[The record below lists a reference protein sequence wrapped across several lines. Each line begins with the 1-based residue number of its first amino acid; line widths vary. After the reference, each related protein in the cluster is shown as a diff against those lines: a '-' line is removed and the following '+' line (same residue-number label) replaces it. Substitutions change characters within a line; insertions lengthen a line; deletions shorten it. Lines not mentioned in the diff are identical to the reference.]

1 MIVEARVNSVIN
13 IDIESD
19 EAFVILCKTLQ
30 MDFVL
35 DEDIEF
41 FVRQDSFGDNCVYYI
56 KDGHDEKYD
65 ERGDLFVALRN
76 VAVQLFPNISFRN
89 ANYICKKE

>member
-1 MIVEARVNSVIN
+1 MIVDARVNSVIN
-13 IDIESD
+13 IDIESN
-19 EAFVILCKTLQ
+19 EAFIILCKTLQ

-35 DEDIEF
+35 NENIEF

-65 ERGDLFVALRN
+65 ERGDLFIALRN
-76 VAVQLFPNISFRN
+76 VAVELFPNVSFRN
-89 ANYICKKE
+89 ANYIYRKD

>member
-35 DEDIEF
+35 NENIEF
-41 FVRQDSFGDNCVYYI
+41 FVRPDSFGDNCVYYI

-76 VAVQLFPNISFRN
+76 VAVQLFPNVSFRN
-89 ANYICKKE
+89 ANYIYREW

>member
-19 EAFVILCKTLQ
+19 EAFIILCKTLQ

-35 DEDIEF
+35 NENIEF

-65 ERGDLFVALRN
+65 ERGDLFIALRN
-76 VAVQLFPNISFRN
+76 VAVELFPNVSFRN
-89 ANYICKKE
+89 ADYIYKE

>member
-35 DEDIEF
+35 NEDIEF

-76 VAVQLFPNISFRN
+76 VAVQLFPNVSFRN
-89 ANYICKKE
+89 ASYIYRKE

>member
-1 MIVEARVNSVIN
+1 MIVDARVNSVIN

-35 DEDIEF
+35 NENIEF
-41 FVRQDSFGDNCVYYI
+41 FVKPDSFGDSCVYYI

-76 VAVQLFPNISFRN
+76 VAVELFPNVSFRN
-89 ANYICKKE
+89 ANYIYRK

>member
-35 DEDIEF
+35 NENIEF

-65 ERGDLFVALRN
+65 ERGDLFIALRN
-76 VAVQLFPNISFRN
+76 VAVELFPNVSFRN
-89 ANYICKKE
+89 ADYIYKE

>member
-35 DEDIEF
+35 NENIEF
-41 FVRQDSFGDNCVYYI
+41 FVRQDAFGDNCVYYI

-65 ERGDLFVALRN
+65 ERGDLFIALRN
-76 VAVQLFPNISFRN
+76 VAVELFPNISFRN
-89 ANYICKKE
+89 ANYIYKE

>member
-1 MIVEARVNSVIN
+1 MIVEAKVNSVIN

-35 DEDIEF
+35 NENIEF

-65 ERGDLFVALRN
+65 ERGDLFIALRN
-76 VAVQLFPNISFRN
+76 VAVELFPNVSFRN
-89 ANYICKKE
+89 ADYIYKE

>member
-35 DEDIEF
+35 NEDIEF

-76 VAVQLFPNISFRN
+76 VAVQLFPNVSFRN
-89 ANYICKKE
+89 ASYIYSKE

>member
-1 MIVEARVNSVIN
+1 MIVDARVNSVIN
-13 IDIESD
+13 INIESD

-35 DEDIEF
+35 NEDIEF
-41 FVRQDSFGDNCVYYI
+41 FVRQDYFGDNCVYYI

-65 ERGDLFVALRN
+65 ERGDLFIALRN
-76 VAVQLFPNISFRN
+76 VAVQLFPNVSFRN
-89 ANYICKKE
+89 ANYIYRK